1 MAKKTLVAA
10 DFTPFVWAHEG
21 EYGGSGGGVSHQI
34 NLTGL
39 INDDARQGE
48 KADLDFNGPTNRF
61 AHRYEV
67 TLRIEFVDAPLTE
80 GTTVDLYWAASPSG
94 TAGTANPGNLT
105 GADADY
111 AGSVGS
117 TLAQTLPQL
126 EFLGSLIC
134 TLDNEPVVQQT
145 TFIVELPTRF
155 GIPVVVNNTSD
166 IFEDDA
172 VEMSIT
178 FTPLED
184 EVQ

>member
-1 MAKKTLVAA
+1 MANKILITQGTEL
-10 DFTPFVWAHEG
+10 VWADTTD
-21 EYGGSGGGVSHQI
+21 YGGSPIARTLQI
-34 NLTGL
+34 DLTSVAVGE
-39 INDDARQGE
+39 AREGA
-48 KADLDFNGPTNRF
+48 KGDLTALMAR
-61 AHRYEV
+61 RYSV
-67 TLRIEFVDAPLTE
+67 TMRIEFITDPVVGE
-80 GTTVDLYWAASPSG
+80 TVDLYWGASLAAA
-94 TAGTANPGNLT
+94 AGTANPGNLT
-105 GADADY
+105 GSDADY

-126 EFLGSLIC
+126 QFLGSLIC

-145 TFIVELPTRF
+145 TFIVELPLRY

-184 EVQ
+184 EIQ

>member
-1 MAKKTLVAA
+1 MANKILVGQG
-10 DFTPFVWAHEG
+10 TQLVWANAGDYGNSPVADTDQIDLTSVAVGEAREG
-21 EYGGSGGGVSHQI
+21 AKGD
-34 NLTGL
+34 LTATM
-39 INDDARQGE
+39 AR
-48 KADLDFNGPTNRF
+48 
-61 AHRYEV
+61 RYSV
-67 TLRIEFVDAPLTE
+67 TMRIEFITDPVVGE
-80 GTTVDLYWAASPSG
+80 TVDLYWGASLSAV
-94 TAGTANPGNLT
+94 AGTANPGNLT

-126 EFLGSLIC
+126 QYLGSLIC
-134 TLDNEPVVQQT
+134 TLDNTTVVQQT
-145 TFIVELPTRF
+145 TFVVELPLRY

-184 EVQ
+184 EIQ

>member
-1 MAKKTLVAA
+1 MANKILIGQGTQL
-10 DFTPFVWAHEG
+10 VWANAGDYGNSPVADTEQIDLTSVAVGEAREG
-21 EYGGSGGGVSHQI
+21 AKGD
-34 NLTGL
+34 LTAL
-39 INDDARQGE
+39 IAR
-48 KADLDFNGPTNRF
+48 
-61 AHRYEV
+61 RYAV
-67 TLRIEFVDAPLTE
+67 TMRIEFITDPVVGE
-80 GTTVDLYWAASPSG
+80 TVDLYWGASLAAA
-94 TAGTANPGNLT
+94 AGTANPGNLT

-126 EFLGSLIC
+126 QFLGRLIC
-134 TLDNEPVVQQT
+134 TLDNEPVVQQA
-145 TFIVELPTRF
+145 TFIVELPLRY

-184 EVQ
+184 EIQ

>member
-1 MAKKTLVAA
+1 MANKILTVEGTQL
-10 DFTPFVWAHEG
+10 VWANAGDYGNLPIADTDQIDLTSLGVGLAREG
-21 EYGGSGGGVSHQI
+21 AKGD
-34 NLTGL
+34 LTAL
-39 INDDARQGE
+39 IAR
-48 KADLDFNGPTNRF
+48 
-61 AHRYEV
+61 RYAV
-67 TLRIEFVDAPLTE
+67 TMRIEFITDPVVGE
-80 GTTVDLYWAASPSG
+80 TVDLYWGASLSG

-117 TLAQTLPQL
+117 TLAQTLLQL
-126 EFLGSLIC
+126 QFLGSLIC

-145 TFIVELPTRF
+145 TFIAELPLRY

-166 IFEDDA
+166 IFENDA

-184 EVQ
+184 EIQ

>member
-1 MAKKTLVAA
+1 MANKILTVEGTQL
-10 DFTPFVWAHEG
+10 VWANAGDYGNLPIADTDQIDLTSLGVGLAREG
-21 EYGGSGGGVSHQI
+21 AKGD
-34 NLTGL
+34 LTAL
-39 INDDARQGE
+39 IAR
-48 KADLDFNGPTNRF
+48 
-61 AHRYEV
+61 RYAV
-67 TLRIEFVDAPLTE
+67 TMRIEFITDPVVGE
-80 GTTVDLYWAASPSG
+80 TVDLYWGASLSG

-117 TLAQTLPQL
+117 SLALTLPQL
-126 EFLGSLIC
+126 QFLGSLIC

-145 TFIVELPTRF
+145 TFIVELPSRY

>member
-1 MAKKTLVAA
+1 MANKILTVEGTSL
-10 DFTPFVWAHEG
+10 VWANSGDYAGDGGARTLQIDLTSVAVGEAREG
-21 EYGGSGGGVSHQI
+21 AKGD
-34 NLTGL
+34 LTAL
-39 INDDARQGE
+39 MAR
-48 KADLDFNGPTNRF
+48 
-61 AHRYEV
+61 RYAV
-67 TLRIEFVDAPLTE
+67 TMRIEFITDPVVLE
-80 GTTVDLYWAASPSG
+80 TVDLYWGPSLSV
-94 TAGTANPGNLT
+94 TAGTAKPGNLT

-111 AGSVGS
+111 AGSAGS

-178 FTPLED
+178 FTPRED
-184 EVQ
+184 DVQ